1 MKMIAGIEGLV
12 PEHVPPALVLEQ
24 DPWQSGDVQ
33 PHDWLM
39 RVASGGGFRYSL
51 NNPLQQDAF
60 GGCWIACGAKEIRSV
75 LIDHRTFISKD
86 STGVGQLIGED
97 IALAPLE
104 SDAPDHNRLRGILRP
119 YFEPSAVKAYRERI
133 RSLSMELIEQF
144 AGKGRC
150 EFIQDF
156 AAKLP
161 PQIFLEL
168 MGLPTDDLPRFLEW
182 ENVIMGRA
190 APEKLAETW
199 LKVRDY
205 LDTAVAERRKAP
217 KDDMLTQIVRRTAEQ
232 GIAPDAEALGM
243 AMIVFVGGLDTV
255 VTALGWH
262 FKYLAEHPADQERLR
277 ADPSLIPAAV
287 EEILRAHSFTTLL
300 RTAIR
305 DVEIEG
311 VLIKAGDKVVCP
323 TILGSR
329 DESDYADPARVD
341 FDRGALRHLSFG
353 FGPHICVGMHL
364 ARLELIT
371 AIECWLA
378 NLPPFRMPDGYRPTW
393 HGGVSLGLN
402 ELELEW

>member
-1 MKMIAGIEGLV
+1 MIAGIEGLV
-12 PEHVPPALVLEQ
+12 PAHVPPALVLKD

-33 PHDWLM
+33 PHDWLV
-39 RVASGGGFRYSL
+39 RVASGTGFRYSL

-75 LIDHRTFISKD
+75 LIDHRTFVSKD
-86 STGVGQLIGED
+86 STGVGQLLGED

-119 YFEPSAVKAYRERI
+119 YFEPSAVKAYRDRI
-133 RSLSMELIEQF
+133 RSLSMELIEEF

-168 MGLPTDDLPRFLEW
+168 MGLPTEDLPRFLAW
-182 ENVIMGRA
+182 ENIIMGREG
-190 APEKLAETW
+190 PESLAETW

-205 LDTAVAERRKAP
+205 LDEAIAERRKAP
-217 KDDMLTQIVRRTAEQ
+217 REDMLTQIALRTAEQ
-232 GIAPDAEALGM
+232 GVAPDAEALGM

-262 FKYLAEHPADQERLR
+262 FKYLAEHPEDQERLR

-300 RTAIR
+300 RTATR

-323 TILGSR
+323 SILGSR
-329 DESDYADPARVD
+329 DESDYSNPAAVD
-341 FDRGALRHLSFG
+341 FDRHATRHLGFG
-353 FGPHICVGMHL
+353 FGQHICIGMHL

-378 NLPPFRMPDGYRPTW
+378 RLPHFRMPDGYTPTW

>member
-1 MKMIAGIEGLV
+1 MIAGIEGLV
-12 PEHVPPALVLEQ
+12 PAHVPPALVLKD

-33 PHDWLM
+33 PHDWLV
-39 RVASGGGFRYSL
+39 RVASGTGFRYSL

-75 LIDHRTFISKD
+75 LIDHRTFVSKD
-86 STGVGQLIGED
+86 STGVGQLLGED

-119 YFEPSAVKAYRERI
+119 YFEPSAVKAYRDRI
-133 RSLSMELIEQF
+133 RSLSMELIEEF

-168 MGLPTDDLPRFLEW
+168 MGLPTEDLPRFLAW
-182 ENVIMGRA
+182 ENIIMGREG
-190 APEKLAETW
+190 PERLAETW

-205 LDTAVAERRKAP
+205 LDEAIAERRKAP
-217 KDDMLTQIVRRTAEQ
+217 REDMLTQIALRTAEQ
-232 GIAPDAEALGM
+232 GVAPDAEALGM

-262 FKYLAEHPADQERLR
+262 FKYLAEHPEDQERLR

-300 RTAIR
+300 RTATR

-323 TILGSR
+323 SILGSR
-329 DESDYADPARVD
+329 DESDYSNPAAVD
-341 FDRGALRHLSFG
+341 FDRHATRHLGFG
-353 FGPHICVGMHL
+353 FGQHICIGMHL

-378 NLPPFRMPDGYRPTW
+378 RLPHFRMPDGYTPTW